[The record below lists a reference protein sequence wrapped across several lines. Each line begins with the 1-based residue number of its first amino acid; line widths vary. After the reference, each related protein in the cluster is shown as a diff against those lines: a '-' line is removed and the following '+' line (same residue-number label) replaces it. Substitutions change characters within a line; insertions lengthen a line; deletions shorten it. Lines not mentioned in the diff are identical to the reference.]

1 MTVHR
6 FLAQESIKKKVEII
20 KKHPNLIIYPFRWNF
35 FHLLAK
41 FYSNRELIISCVEAR
56 IPLIIDS
63 YEHTP
68 FHYLLNKPNIDF
80 GLVNGLLDN
89 YSDVI
94 LKLPSNQRSSIVK
107 SLTTDLPAIIK
118 LNTPQV
124 AQFLKVG
131 IGRPNSYGEQEIP
144 HFGRLKNNA
153 RRRYLFS
160 TYNNFGP
167 EVSGALLQEENEA
180 NVVSKPLISVWLI
193 FFYLNYN
200 PRSKDMLGII
210 KALDRVSNEEIFE
223 TQTISIIIQYL
234 WKQNKLFHYTLTVV
248 FSSVMI
254 VFSVYTGYGTRNVA
268 MEIFLMV
275 MAILFLV
282 YEFFVLSVTTLK
294 IYSVQI
300 WNYLDIAFQALL
312 IATITSHWNHS
323 TAYSQRWVTSLALLF
338 GYLKWISFFRVIDQ
352 TSMINILLVNF

>member
-1 MTVHR
+1 MIVHR
-6 FLAQESIKKKVEII
+6 FIIQESIKKKIEILR
-20 KKHPNLIIYPFRWNF
+20 KHPNLIIYPFRWNF

-94 LKLPSNQRSSIVK
+94 LKLPVDQRSLIVK
-107 SLTTDLPAIIK
+107 SLTTDLPAIIR

-124 AQFLKVG
+124 AQFLKIG
-131 IGRPNSYGEQEIP
+131 IGRPNSYEEQEVP

-153 RRRYLFS
+153 KRRYLFS
-160 TYNNFGP
+160 TYNTFSP
-167 EVSGALLQEENEA
+167 EVSGALLQEESEA
-180 NVVSKPLISVWLI
+180 NIVSKPLISVWLI
-193 FFYLNYN
+193 FFYMNYN
-200 PRSKDMLGII
+200 PRSKDMLGVI
-210 KALDRVSNEEIFE
+210 KALDRVTNEEIFK

-234 WKQNKLFHYTLTVV
+234 WGQNKLFHYCLTAV
-248 FSSVMI
+248 FSTVMI
-254 VFSVYTGYGTRNVA
+254 VFSIYTGYGLRNIG
-268 MEIFLMV
+268 MEVFLMIMAIIFL
-275 MAILFLV
+275 L

-300 WNYLDIAFQALL
+300 WNYLDVAFNTLL
-312 IATITSHWNHS
+312 IATISSYWNDS
-323 TAYSQRWVTSLALLF
+323 TAYSQRWITSLALLF

-352 TSMINILLVNF
+352 TSIINEY